1 MLIAQELAFA
11 EADGD
16 QVSPAPQPV
25 LSDSGTMVE
34 TANSNALWSGG
45 RGSVLDLG
53 YQRYELAQEIPTSI
67 DDSPETAS
75 VVDLLWSGASLLA
88 LVAGLAS
95 RGGLAEV
102 SSAEEGEDQQSAPQ
116 TGTVIKGPLSGALVF
131 ADQNSTGQFDDGE
144 PNTIKDEN
152 GD

>member
-1 MLIAQELAFA
+1 M
-11 EADGD
+11 
-16 QVSPAPQPV
+16 
-25 LSDSGTMVE
+25 
-34 TANSNALWSGG
+34 
-45 RGSVLDLG
+45 
-53 YQRYELAQEIPTSI
+53 
-67 DDSPETAS
+67 
-75 VVDLLWSGASLLA
+75 LA

-131 ADQNSTGQFDDGE
+131 ADQNSNGQFDDGE

-152 GD
+152 GDYSLPPGSQGSETIALTDQNTIDTGSGTMLDGLILKAPVGASVKVARRISCDFPSGSMQQQTINLFRHYHLPPN